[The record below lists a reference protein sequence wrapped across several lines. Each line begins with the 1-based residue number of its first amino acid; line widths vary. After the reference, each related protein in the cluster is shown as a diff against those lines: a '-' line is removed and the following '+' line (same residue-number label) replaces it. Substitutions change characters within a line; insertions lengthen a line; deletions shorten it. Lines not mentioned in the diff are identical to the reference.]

1 VVFYHTGAGSNL
13 AEAMKPTYVSHQ
25 NGKKIGILAVVTSQ
39 PTFDVSATDTTPG
52 TNAVYM
58 MGPNTSGTAVFVP
71 NSTQQQWQYQQINQA
86 CQKSDLVLAYHHN
99 HAYNDTWTIDP
110 WWQDMAHSMIDAG
123 SSIYLSNGAQ
133 SIRGIEI
140 YNGAI
145 IAYSNGNLI
154 FQSNVNAVL
163 TSKEG
168 YIVDACF
175 SGSTTKFIAARVIP
189 TIIQNGTGNQSSD
202 IWNASHGTPTLSS
215 GAQAMETLQ
224 KLQNLSMPFG
234 TVITIDSTLNIG
246 YINVSGFVPPDKSLK
261 CLRNSDIAFSGA
273 NKLALGVGF
282 WLLLSFI
289 ALLI

>member
-1 VVFYHTGAGSNL
+1 M
-13 AEAMKPTYVSHQ
+13 E
-25 NGKKIGILAVVTSQ
+25 KKIGITAVVTTQ
-39 PTFDVSATDTTPG
+39 PTFDVPATDTTPG

-71 NSTQQQWQYQQINQA
+71 SSTEQQWQYQQINQV
-86 CQKSDLVLAYHHN
+86 CQKSDLVLTYHHN
-99 HAYNDTWTIDP
+99 HAFNDTWAIDP
-110 WWQDMAHSMIDAG
+110 WWQSMAHSMIDAG

-133 SIRGIEI
+133 NIRGIEI

-154 FQSNVNAVL
+154 FETTVL
-163 TSKEG
+163 TSVMNKEG
-168 YIVDACF
+168 YILDVCF
-175 SGSTTKFIAARVIP
+175 SGSTTKFISARVIP
-189 TIIQNGTGNQSSD
+189 TIIQNGTGTQFSD

-246 YINVSGFVPPDKSLK
+246 YINVSGFVPPASSLK
-261 CLRNSDIAFSGA
+261 CLRNTDLLSGA

-289 ALLI
+289 AVLI

>member
-1 VVFYHTGAGSNL
+1 M
-13 AEAMKPTYVSHQ
+13 E
-25 NGKKIGILAVVTSQ
+25 KKIGITALVTTQ
-39 PTFDVSATDTTPG
+39 PTFDVAATDTTPG
-52 TNAVYM
+52 CNSVYM

-71 NSTQQQWQYQQINQA
+71 NSTQQQWQYQQINQV
-86 CQKSDLVLAYHHN
+86 CQKSDLVLTYHHN
-99 HAYNDTWTIDP
+99 HAFNDTWAIDP
-110 WWQDMAHSMIDAG
+110 WWQSMAHSMIDAG

-133 SIRGIEI
+133 NIRGIEI

-145 IAYSNGNLI
+145 IAYSNGNL
-154 FQSNVNAVL
+154 FFESTGL
-163 TSKEG
+163 TTVMNLEG
-168 YIVDACF
+168 YILDVCF

-189 TIIQNGTGNQSSD
+189 TILQNGTGTKLSD

-234 TVITIDSTLNIG
+234 TNITIDSTLNIG
-246 YINVSGFVPPDKSLK
+246 YITVSGFVPPASSLK
-261 CLRNSDIAFSGA
+261 CLRNADLNSHSGA

-289 ALLI
+289 AVLI